1 MTYDFFKKS
10 IIRLYISTKKMKLS
24 ISGVFPPML
33 TPFKQDGTLDIE
45 SHLFNLKKW
54 NQTPLSGYL
63 VLGSNSESVYLTEN
77 EKLLL
82 VEKTAESMPK
92 DRLLMAGTGM
102 ESTHETI
109 SLTQKAAERGAQ
121 AALILTPFYYLGN
134 MSDAALTK
142 HFLKIADEV
151 DIPIL
156 IYNVPKFAH
165 VNVSSG
171 LLASLKDH
179 PNIIGM
185 KDSAGN
191 ISQLIQYQSII
202 SSDFSLLVGTAALWY
217 SALTLGIN
225 GGVMALANILPA
237 ECVKVQSLV
246 IEGKWSEAEKLYR
259 AIFPINHAI
268 TATFG
273 VAGLKYAADLLGYK
287 GGFVRSP
294 LLPLGEAQKQTIK
307 ELLIKSN
314 FL

>member
-1 MTYDFFKKS
+1 
-10 IIRLYISTKKMKLS
+10 MKLS
-24 ISGVFPPML
+24 ITGVFPPML
-33 TPFKQDGTLDIE
+33 TPFKEDGKLDIDG
-45 SHLFNLKKW
+45 HLFNLEKW
-54 NQTPLSGYL
+54 NHTPLSGYL
-63 VLGSNSESVYLTEN
+63 VLGSNSETAFLTEN

-82 VEKTAESMPK
+82 IEKTAESIPK

-102 ESTHETI
+102 ESTQETI

-121 AALILTPFYYLGN
+121 AALILTPFFYLGN

-142 HFLKIADEV
+142 HFIKIADEV

-165 VNVSSG
+165 VNVNNG
-171 LLASLKDH
+171 LLSSLKDH

-202 SSDFSLLVGTAALWY
+202 SSDFSLMVGTAALWY
-217 SALTLGIN
+217 PALTLGIK

-237 ECVKVQSLV
+237 ECVEIQTLV
-246 IEGKWSEAEKLYR
+246 NEGKWNEAENLYR
-259 AIFPINHAI
+259 TLFPINHAI
-268 TATFG
+268 TVTFG

-294 LLPLGEAQKQTIK
+294 LLPLTDTQKQTIK
-307 ELLIKSN
+307 DLLIKSN
-314 FL
+314 CL

>member
-1 MTYDFFKKS
+1 
-10 IIRLYISTKKMKLS
+10 
-24 ISGVFPPML
+24 
-33 TPFKQDGTLDIE
+33 
-45 SHLFNLKKW
+45 
-54 NQTPLSGYL
+54 
-63 VLGSNSESVYLTEN
+63 VLGSNSETAFLTEN

-82 VEKTAESMPK
+82 IEKTAESIPK

-102 ESTHETI
+102 ESTQETI

-121 AALILTPFYYLGN
+121 AALILTPFFYLGN

-142 HFLKIADEV
+142 HFIKIADEV

-165 VNVSSG
+165 VNVSNG
-171 LLASLKDH
+171 LLSSLKDH

-191 ISQLIQYQSII
+191 ISRLIQYQSII
-202 SSDFSLLVGTAALWY
+202 SSDFSLMVGTAALWY
-217 SALTLGIN
+217 PALTLGIK

-237 ECVKVQSLV
+237 ECVEIQTLV
-246 IEGKWSEAEKLYR
+246 NEGKWNEAENLYR
-259 AIFPINHAI
+259 TLFPINHAI
-268 TATFG
+268 TVTFG

-294 LLPLGEAQKQTIK
+294 LLPLADTQKQTIK
-307 ELLIKSN
+307 DLLIKSN
-314 FL
+314 CL

>member
-1 MTYDFFKKS
+1 
-10 IIRLYISTKKMKLS
+10 MKLS
-24 ISGVFPPML
+24 ITGVFPPML
-33 TPFKQDGTLDIE
+33 TPFKEDGKLDIDG
-45 SHLFNLKKW
+45 HLFNLEKW
-54 NQTPLSGYL
+54 NHTPLSGYL
-63 VLGSNSESVYLTEN
+63 VLGSNSETAFLTEN

-82 VEKTAESMPK
+82 IEKTAESIPK

-102 ESTHETI
+102 ESTQETI

-121 AALILTPFYYLGN
+121 AALILTPFFYLGN

-142 HFLKIADEV
+142 HFIKIADEV

-165 VNVSSG
+165 VNVSNG
-171 LLASLKDH
+171 LLSSLKDH

-202 SSDFSLLVGTAALWY
+202 SSDFCLMVGTAALWY
-217 SALTLGIN
+217 PALTLGIK

-237 ECVKVQSLV
+237 ECVEIQTLV
-246 IEGKWSEAEKLYR
+246 NEGKWNEAENLYR
-259 AIFPINHAI
+259 TLFPINHAI
-268 TATFG
+268 TVTFG

-294 LLPLGEAQKQTIK
+294 LLPLTDTQKQTIK
-307 ELLIKSN
+307 DLLIKSN
-314 FL
+314 CL

>member
-1 MTYDFFKKS
+1 M
-10 IIRLYISTKKMKLS
+10 YISTKKMKLP

-33 TPFKQDGTLDIE
+33 TPFKEDGTLDIE
-45 SHLFNLKKW
+45 SHLFNLEKW

-63 VLGSNSESVYLTEN
+63 VLGSNSETVYLTEN

-82 VEKTAESMPK
+82 VEKTAKSMPK

-102 ESTHETI
+102 ESTQETI

-171 LLASLKDH
+171 LLTSLKDH
-179 PNIIGM
+179 PNIIG
-185 KDSAGN
+185 
-191 ISQLIQYQSII
+191 
-202 SSDFSLLVGTAALWY
+202 TAALWY
-217 SALTLGIN
+217 PALTLGIN

-246 IEGKWSEAEKLYR
+246 NEGKWSEAENLYR

-268 TATFG
+268 TVTFG

-294 LLPLGEAQKQTIK
+294 LLPLADAQKETIK
-307 ELLIKSN
+307 DLLIKSN

>member
-1 MTYDFFKKS
+1 
-10 IIRLYISTKKMKLS
+10 MKLS
-24 ISGVFPPML
+24 ITGVFPPML
-33 TPFKQDGTLDIE
+33 TPFKEDGKLDIDG
-45 SHLFNLKKW
+45 HLFNLEKW
-54 NQTPLSGYL
+54 NHTPLSGYL
-63 VLGSNSESVYLTEN
+63 VLGSNSETAFLTEN

-82 VEKTAESMPK
+82 IEKTAESIPK

-102 ESTHETI
+102 ESTQETI

-121 AALILTPFYYLGN
+121 AALILTPFFYLGN

-142 HFLKIADEV
+142 NFIKIADEV

-165 VNVSSG
+165 VNVSNG
-171 LLASLKDH
+171 LLSSLKDH

-202 SSDFSLLVGTAALWY
+202 SSDFSLMVGTAALWY
-217 SALTLGIN
+217 PALTLGIK

-237 ECVKVQSLV
+237 ECVEIQTLV
-246 IEGKWSEAEKLYR
+246 NEGKWNEAENLYR
-259 AIFPINHAI
+259 TLFPINHAI
-268 TATFG
+268 TVTFG

-294 LLPLGEAQKQTIK
+294 LLPLTDTQKQTIK
-307 ELLIKSN
+307 DLLIKSN
-314 FL
+314 CL